1 MTALLLTGMV
11 RLLCG
16 AQAHWRGAAPE
27 PRPRIYF
34 ANHTSNLDAL
44 VIWAALPA
52 ALRALTRP
60 VAARDYW
67 QGDAVRRY
75 LATRVFNAVLIE
87 RKKVTAGDNPIA
99 AMVAAMGERHSLII
113 FPEGGRNPGPE
124 PVAFKPGLFHLA
136 KHRPATELVPVYLEN
151 LNRVLPKG
159 EVLPVPMLCS
169 LTIGSPI
176 RLEAGEAKPDF
187 LERARLAVWNL
198 RHT

>member
-1 MTALLLTGMV
+1 MTGLLLTGLV

-16 AQAHWRGAAPE
+16 AQAHWRGVAPE

-44 VIWAALPA
+44 VIWAALPS

-99 AMVAAMGERHSLII
+99 AMIAAMGERHSLII
-113 FPEGGRNPGPE
+113 FPEGGRHPGPE
-124 PVAFKPGLFHLA
+124 PVPFKAGLFHLA
-136 KHRPATELVPVYLEN
+136 KHRPDAELVPVYLEN

-169 LTIGSPI
+169 LTIGAPI